1 MNNFADILDWLSTPE
16 ISQMVLLLIFAY
28 LIFLWI
34 ALVVWTAK
42 DIISRTNNL
51 ALQVFSIALSVIM
64 NVFGLVL
71 YLAIR
76 PSKTLIAKFFED
88 LEYEALVEE
97 ANRTTWEQEKKEKK
111 KTKTIKKAKKKNEKK
126 QKKNKEIK
134 KTIKK
139 QVTTKETKKENNIS
153 KKSPTKVQKKSKK
166 KSKKTSKKTTT
177 KSKKS

>member
-1 MNNFADILDWLSTPE
+1 MNNFAGILDWLSTPE
-16 ISQMVLLLIFAY
+16 ISRMVLIFIFAY

-42 DIISRTNNL
+42 DIISRTNSL
-51 ALQVFSIALSVIM
+51 ALQIFSIALSVIM

-97 ANRTTWEQEKKEKK
+97 ANRTTWEQENQEMKKA
-111 KTKTIKKAKKKNEKK
+111 KTIKKAKKKNEKK
-126 QKKNKEIK
+126 QKKDKEIK
-134 KTIKK
+134 KPIKK
-139 QVTTKETKKENNIS
+139 QVTTKKTKKEDIIN
-153 KKSPTKVQKKSKK
+153 KKSSAKVQK
-166 KSKKTSKKTTT
+166 KSKKTSKKSTT

>member
-1 MNNFADILDWLSTPE
+1 MNNFASVLDWLSTPA
-16 ISQMVLLLIFAY
+16 ISQMVLIFIFAY
-28 LIFLWI
+28 LVLLWV
-34 ALVVWTAK
+34 ALIVWTAK

-51 ALQVFSIALSVIM
+51 ALQIFSIALSVIM

-97 ANRTTWEQEKKEKK
+97 ANRTTWEQENQEKK
-111 KTKTIKKAKKKNEKK
+111 KAKIIKKAKKKNEKK
-126 QKKNKEIK
+126 QKKDKEIK
-134 KTIKK
+134 KNIKK
-139 QVTTKETKKENNIS
+139 QVTTKEAKKKNNIS
-153 KKSPTKVQKKSKK
+153 KKSPTKVQKET
-166 KSKKTSKKTTT
+166 KKTSKKTTT